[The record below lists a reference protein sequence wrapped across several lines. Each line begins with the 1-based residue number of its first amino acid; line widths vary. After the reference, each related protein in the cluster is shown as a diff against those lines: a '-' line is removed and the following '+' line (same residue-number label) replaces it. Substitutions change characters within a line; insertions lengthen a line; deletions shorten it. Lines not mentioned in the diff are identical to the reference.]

1 MYTYNFIPGQTAV
14 IISGRNRGY
23 VKILLQNEGRYF
35 RNPQYIV
42 QLLHKDPP
50 SAVKVLQSM
59 LHVPRVAENTG
70 VVSFSGSVLRVA
82 HAFVPVLEER
92 HRSEVII
99 SSCIQVEWTFKQQHY
114 LYLIFN
120 LKLIFCTNINLH
132 REIPAVYWMVWLQQ
146 FVQRTLC
153 TRHLLSE
160 LIFSLLLKH
169 NMILSANCLQQKV
182 KQISTIQK
190 TLFCECLLVCRPKQ
204 RCVFWTECFR

>member
-1 MYTYNFIPGQTAV
+1 MFVPVKKLAHFAFVRIILSNPHIIFLDYRNKIKITFVCKMYTYNFIPGQTAV
-14 IISGRNRGY
+14 IISGRNRGCY

-70 VVSFSGSVLRVA
+70 VVSFSASVLRVA

-92 HRSEVII
+92 HRSGVII

-114 LYLIFN
+114 LYLI
-120 LKLIFCTNINLH
+120 
-132 REIPAVYWMVWLQQ
+132 
-146 FVQRTLC
+146 
-153 TRHLLSE
+153 
-160 LIFSLLLKH
+160 
-169 NMILSANCLQQKV
+169 
-182 KQISTIQK
+182 
-190 TLFCECLLVCRPKQ
+190 
-204 RCVFWTECFR
+204 